1 MVRIWLTNTDYWT
14 CIINVNLSKAKYC
27 CEWSPWVSIDL
38 IASFLCYPDERILRS
53 EWSVSPASP
62 ATAHVQSM
70 SSLGQSSQSPQSWQA
85 TVPCRFASLSERDQQ
100 GLRPAGEAR
109 CDVRSVWGSLWWVS
123 GVALS
128 LLQLALNDVNT
139 GQLGARISSNSYID
153 CASTWWFNKDINKTI
168 FSHYLF
174 ISIIN
179 AVKLTDDGQN

>member
-1 MVRIWLTNTDYWT
+1 MVRIWLTNTDYLT

-85 TVPCRFASLSERDQQ
+85 TVPCRFASLSERRAAGTEASRRGQVWREVSV
-100 GLRPAGEAR
+100 GLLVVSEWCGPQPAPASLEWCQYWPAGSS
-109 CDVRSVWGSLWWVS
+109 DIIQ
-123 GVALS
+123 
-128 LLQLALNDVNT
+128 LLHWLCLYMMIQ
-139 GQLGARISSNSYID
+139 
-153 CASTWWFNKDINKTI
+153 
-168 FSHYLF
+168 
-174 ISIIN
+174 
-179 AVKLTDDGQN
+179 

>member
-1 MVRIWLTNTDYWT
+1 MINKHRLLDS
-14 CIINVNLSKAKYC
+14 IINVNLSKAKYC

-109 CDVRSVWGSLWWVS
+109 CEVSEVSVRLHVVSEWCGPQPAPASLEWCQYWPAGSS
-123 GVALS
+123 DIIQ
-128 LLQLALNDVNT
+128 LLHWLCLYMMIQ
-139 GQLGARISSNSYID
+139 
-153 CASTWWFNKDINKTI
+153 
-168 FSHYLF
+168 
-174 ISIIN
+174 
-179 AVKLTDDGQN
+179 